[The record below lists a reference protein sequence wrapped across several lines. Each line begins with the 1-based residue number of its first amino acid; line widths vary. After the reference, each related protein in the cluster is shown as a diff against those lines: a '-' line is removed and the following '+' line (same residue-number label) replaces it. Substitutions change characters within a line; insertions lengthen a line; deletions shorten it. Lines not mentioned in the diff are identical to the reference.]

1 MIYGIILVDR
11 KREVGFMFWKM
22 TNLQLK
28 KGYTFLLNGD
38 SAPFFRKICRE
49 SEQQLFD

>member
-1 MIYGIILVDR
+1 
-11 KREVGFMFWKM
+11 MFWKM

-28 KGYTFLLNGD
+28 KGYVFSPYGD

-49 SEQQLFD
+49 REKSDQRILD